1 MPDNLPNKKK
11 IDASLDL
18 LKRQVND
25 LYTTT
30 YYSPDNSEEYQTQ
43 VSDKLDAAIRNSTQ
57 GDGEFQNISNISRL
71 FRKAFKDDNN
81 SATSRLFN
89 SFGTGNPDDIS
100 SIFVCIQ

>member
-43 VSDKLDAAIRNSTQ
+43 VSDKLDAAEKAVNKILNE
-57 GDGEFQNISNISRL
+57 DGIILASDSRL
-71 FRKAFKDDNN
+71 LFCNMIGDHPNLLVAFDYKYITNIFY
-81 SATSRLFN
+81 SR
-89 SFGTGNPDDIS
+89 
-100 SIFVCIQ
+100 SI